1 MKKERRD
8 EDFLKKEALK
18 GGDIYIY
25 TYLTYFNIYTYL
37 TYK

>member
-25 TYLTYFNIYTYL
+25 IYTL
-37 TYK
+37 I